1 MFRVEEIKVVKN
13 RVDVVGVVEV
23 RVEKI
28 RVHEV

>member
-1 MFRVEEIKVVKN
+1 MFRVEEMKVGKN
-13 RVDVVGVVEV
+13 RVDMVGVVEV